1 MYDLIIKNGYVVSP
15 SSTVKCDI
23 AVSGKKIAG
32 LGTYSGSEGK
42 RVIDAEGKYIL
53 PGVIEAHMH
62 CQAPF
67 QGCLGQ
73 QLLRAE
79 RQRSTRRSNN
89 VYGFCQYGKR
99 GFPIYTSAGKSRGDG
114 RIGN

>member
-53 PGVIEAHMH
+53 PE
-62 CQAPF
+62 
-67 QGCLGQ
+67 
-73 QLLRAE
+73 
-79 RQRSTRRSNN
+79 
-89 VYGFCQYGKR
+89 
-99 GFPIYTSAGKSRGDG
+99 
-114 RIGN
+114 

>member
-42 RVIDAEGKYIL
+42 RVIDAEGSQLPIL
-53 PGVIEAHMH
+53 PS
-62 CQAPF
+62 P
-67 QGCLGQ
+67 
-73 QLLRAE
+73 LLLPAL
-79 RQRSTRRSNN
+79 
-89 VYGFCQYGKR
+89 VYMGNPL
-99 GFPIYTSAGKSRGDG
+99 FPYWQ
-114 RIGN
+114 NP

>member
-67 QGCLGQ
+67 RVSGCQ
-73 QLLRAE
+73 QLYEQSVA
-79 RQRSTRRSNN
+79 RST
-89 VYGFCQYGKR
+89 
-99 GFPIYTSAGKSRGDG
+99 AE
-114 RIGN
+114 